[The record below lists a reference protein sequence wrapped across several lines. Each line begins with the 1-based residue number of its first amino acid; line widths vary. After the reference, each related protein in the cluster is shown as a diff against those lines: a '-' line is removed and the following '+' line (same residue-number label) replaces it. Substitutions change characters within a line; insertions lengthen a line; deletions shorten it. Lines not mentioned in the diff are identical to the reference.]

1 MQTFTVYLGSA
12 GAARDIFKQQ
22 ACLLGDI
29 LAREDK
35 HLIYGGMNAGLMGL
49 LAQHA
54 LRGGGA
60 VTGIIPRKLQDS
72 ERIMEGLTRTLLVEE
87 LCDRK
92 RLMFEE
98 CDVVV
103 CLPGGFGTLDETLE
117 ALYWGSLKMHSK
129 PIVLVNIDGYW
140 DKMMAF
146 LKSLPDYDD
155 RYCIIVDD
163 VEGILPALE
172 AWDKLPPIQTPAHLP
187 HFEDEI
193 SRDTLQAIVI
203 DKPTLENAYFVTCA
217 MGLKQLDKHQRPIGL
232 INAGGVYDDFI
243 TWAKNAQAEHF
254 ITAKCLTLFDSAPDE
269 DQLRALLKHQSRPDI
284 DLHAEKWGE
293 AISGE

>member
-87 LCDRK
+87 LCDRQ
-92 RLMFEE
+92 
-98 CDVVV
+98 
-103 CLPGGFGTLDETLE
+103 
-117 ALYWGSLKMHSK
+117 
-129 PIVLVNIDGYW
+129 N
-140 DKMMAF
+140 
-146 LKSLPDYDD
+146 
-155 RYCIIVDD
+155 
-163 VEGILPALE
+163 
-172 AWDKLPPIQTPAHLP
+172 
-187 HFEDEI
+187 
-193 SRDTLQAIVI
+193 
-203 DKPTLENAYFVTCA
+203 NATCC
-217 MGLKQLDKHQRPIGL
+217 
-232 INAGGVYDDFI
+232 
-243 TWAKNAQAEHF
+243 AE
-254 ITAKCLTLFDSAPDE
+254 
-269 DQLRALLKHQSRPDI
+269 
-284 DLHAEKWGE
+284 
-293 AISGE
+293 